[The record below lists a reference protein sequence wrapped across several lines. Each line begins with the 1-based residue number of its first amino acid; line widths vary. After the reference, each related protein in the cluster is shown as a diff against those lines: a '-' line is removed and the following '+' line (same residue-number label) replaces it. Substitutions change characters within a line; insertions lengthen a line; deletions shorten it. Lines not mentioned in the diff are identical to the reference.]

1 MSDLKSLAD
10 MAKEILRKTG
20 LSYEDGMFC
29 FLTYLSDSVSKN
41 EKSRNDFNVPSFVL
55 ADLKSL
61 VSRCVELPVDQ
72 RLSLI
77 ALLNTAGPR
86 GFNHWLREGAAQKIS
101 EMVQGGGIAQFQYDC
116 SLYPALLTALNNKN
130 FQKIEFVTLNERIV
144 DEARLVS
151 ESIGVDIIAVHKNPL
166 FYKDSDPDVVLSCP
180 PFMWKGVQIPSEMQ
194 IWMGADERT
203 SARITAESAIMADA
217 VIHKNRRSIILVAN
231 GVLFRDVG
239 VEKITRQRLIA
250 SGSLLAVLSLPPFLA
265 LEDTA
270 LQTSLLVIGKSKN
283 MQSVRFVD
291 LSDSKFST
299 MQMRGRREPVPET
312 SWDQAIKQPIPAG
325 SAWARDVS
333 LSEIETRGGVLS
345 LERYFST
352 DIEKRVE
359 ELRRGMEVQPLERLV
374 NILRPY
380 QLKKGDEGSFLARE
394 AVPSDVGEDGY
405 LMMPSR
411 EVNCSEATFLKIGDA
426 RLQPNDLVISVKGN
440 IGIVGIVPN
449 SIKDNNEKEIW
460 VPGQSML
467 ILRNKKTSQ
476 LSSVVLREILS
487 SEIMSEYI
495 KTLSGGT
502 TVQMISIKD
511 LKNIRIPIP
520 SYEKIE
526 NIENDFSRRKE
537 IFFNISS
544 LKKEMKSNKN
554 IWPYNI

>member
-1 MSDLKSLAD
+1 MSDLTALAD
-10 MAKEILRKTG
+10 MAKETLRKTG

-29 FLTYLSDSVSKN
+29 FLTYLSDAVSENKKLEKN
-41 EKSRNDFNVPSFVL
+41 FNLPSFL
-55 ADLKSL
+55 LEDLKYL
-61 VSRCVELPVDQ
+61 VSRCVELSSHQ
-72 RLSLI
+72 KLYLI
-77 ALLNTAGPR
+77 ASLKTMGPR
-86 GFNHWLREGAAQKIS
+86 GFNYWLREGAAQKIS
-101 EMVQGGGIAQFQYDC
+101 EMVQGGGIARFQYDS

-130 FQKIEFVTLNERIV
+130 FQRIEFISLNKKIV
-144 DEARLVS
+144 DEAKLLSNFIGIDIVS
-151 ESIGVDIIAVHKNPL
+151 VNENPL
-166 FYKDSDPDVVLSCP
+166 FYQKSDPDVVLSCP
-180 PFMWKGVQIPSEMQ
+180 PFMWKGLQVPSELQ
-194 IWMGADERT
+194 VWMGADERT

-250 SGSLLAVLSLPPFLA
+250 SGSLLAVLSLPPLLA
-265 LEDTA
+265 FEDIA

-312 SWDQAIKQPIPAG
+312 SWDQAMKQPIPAG

-333 LSEIETRGGVLS
+333 LSEIEDRGGVLS

-374 NILRPY
+374 NILRPH
-380 QLKKGDEGSFLARE
+380 QLKKGDEGSFLVRE

-405 LMMPSR
+405 LMMPAR

-426 RLQPNDLVISVKGN
+426 RLHPNDLVISVKGN

-449 SIKDNNEKEIW
+449 SIKDNSENEIW
-460 VPGQSML
+460 APSQSML
-467 ILRNKKTSQ
+467 ILRNKKTSP
-476 LSSVVLREILS
+476 LSPVVLREILS
-487 SEIMSEYI
+487 SEIMNEYI

-511 LKNIRIPIP
+511 IKNISIPIP
-520 SYEKIE
+520 SYSIME
-526 NIENDFSRRKE
+526 NIENDSSRRRE
-537 IFFNISS
+537 IFCNITK
-544 LKKEMKSNKN
+544 LKKEMESNKN
-554 IWPYNI
+554 MWPYNI

>member
-1 MSDLKSLAD
+1 MSDLKALAG
-10 MAKEILRKTG
+10 MAKEILWKTG
-20 LSYEDGMFC
+20 LSYEDGMLC
-29 FLTYLSDSVSKN
+29 FLTYLSDAVSKN
-41 EKSRNDFNVPSFVL
+41 KKSRKEFNLPNFAL

-61 VSRCVELPVDQ
+61 VARCVELPVQQ

-77 ALLNTAGPR
+77 ASLNTAGSR
-86 GFNHWLREGAAQKIS
+86 GFNHWLREGAAQQIS
-101 EMVQGGGIAQFQYDC
+101 EMVQGSGIAQFQYDY

-130 FQKIEFVTLNERIV
+130 FQKIEFVSLNERIV

-151 ESIGVDIIAVHKNPL
+151 ESIGVDIIAVHENPL
-166 FYKDSDPDVVLSCP
+166 FYQNSDPDVVLSCP
-180 PFMWKGVQIPSEMQ
+180 PFMWKGLRVPSELQ

-250 SGSLLAVLSLPPFLA
+250 SGSLLAVMSLPPFLA

-283 MQSVRFVD
+283 MGSVRFVD

-299 MQMRGRREPVPET
+299 MQMRGRREPVSET
-312 SWDQAIKQPIPAG
+312 SWDQAIKQPIPSG

-333 LSEIETRGGVLS
+333 LSEIEDRGGVLS

-352 DIEKRVE
+352 DIEKRVQK
-359 ELRRGMEVQPLERLV
+359 LLRGMEVQPLERLV
-374 NILRPY
+374 NILRPH
-380 QLKKGDEGSFLARE
+380 QLKKGDEGNFLARE

-449 SIKDNNEKEIW
+449 YIKDNNENEIW

-467 ILRNKKTSQ
+467 ILRSKEASP

-487 SEIMSEYI
+487 SEVMNEYI

-502 TVQMISIKD
+502 TVQMITIKD
-511 LKNIRIPIP
+511 IKNISIPIP
-520 SYEKIE
+520 SAEKAE
-526 NIENDFSRRKE
+526 SIENDFLRKKE
-537 IFFNISS
+537 IFHNIIE
-544 LKKEMKSNKN
+544 LKKAMKSNKN